1 MYHNL
6 RDEKRTEAPL
16 RDLPRHFDLVGE
28 LRARLE
34 RFGFQAIGKLGHER
48 DTMIKNS
55 VE

>member
-1 MYHNL
+1 MYHNP

-16 RDLPRHFDLVGE
+16 RDLPHHFGSVGE

-34 RFGFQAIGKLGHER
+34 QFGFQAIGKLGHEH
-48 DTMIKNS
+48 DTMLKNS